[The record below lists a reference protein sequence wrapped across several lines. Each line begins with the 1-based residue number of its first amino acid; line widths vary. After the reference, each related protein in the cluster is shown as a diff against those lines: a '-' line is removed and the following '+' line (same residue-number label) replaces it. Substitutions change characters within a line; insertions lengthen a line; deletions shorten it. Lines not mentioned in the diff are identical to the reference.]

1 MKASTVVV
9 VGLGC
14 LNTLVAASLRLP
26 SHSAARI
33 LKLRGGVTLAALQK
47 DMQTALLTEDFKWAA
62 EIKAKISKMSSEP
75 QIATAA
81 TPTTRVRPGNVAA
94 LEEEKR
100 IAVLCEDFQ
109 RAKELK
115 NQIDEATQAKTSSP
129 PPDTRNYDDV
139 KAEINAA
146 RSAADNARFSASTE
160 EAQDATAAAAVETN
174 TASEVESEMSA
185 PPPPATRNYDDVKAE
200 INAARSAADNARFT
214 ASTEEAQ
221 DTTAAAA
228 VETNTA
234 SEVETKMSAPPP
246 PSATRNYDDVKA
258 EINAARSAADNA
270 RFTASTEEA
279 QDATA
284 AAAVETNTA
293 SEVET
298 KMSAPPPPAT
308 RNYDDVKAEINA
320 ARSAADN
327 ARFTASTEE
336 TKDATAAAA
345 VETNTAPSIENDEKD
360 SAQASVAPSAAPA
373 SSPLNPLSDDLLN
386 APLAADTLSSAA
398 RLNSA
403 QRATAPL
410 PWVDRVAAL
419 EEAKRVAVEEE
430 DYDKAEALKLDI
442 LAVLEGAYA
451 KAKELRA
458 EAADNSNWTAS
469 DHPPPET
476 APDSTAEVASAAL
489 PDANTGATKVAAEVA
504 EAEKAAAQAEAAL
517 EAALAQKATAVS
529 SARAA
534 AEAAAE
540 RVAVLRREL

>member
-115 NQIDEATQAKTSSP
+115 NQIDEAKQAKTSSP
-129 PPDTRNYDDV
+129 PPVTRNYDDV

-221 DTTAAAA
+221 DT
-228 VETNTA
+228 
-234 SEVETKMSAPPP
+234 
-246 PSATRNYDDVKA
+246 
-258 EINAARSAADNA
+258 
-270 RFTASTEEA
+270 
-279 QDATA
+279 
-284 AAAVETNTA
+284 
-293 SEVET
+293 
-298 KMSAPPPPAT
+298 
-308 RNYDDVKAEINA
+308 
-320 ARSAADN
+320 
-327 ARFTASTEE
+327 
-336 TKDATAAAA
+336 TAAAA

>member
-9 VGLGC
+9 VWLGC

-129 PPDTRNYDDV
+129 PPVTRNYDDV

-146 RSAADNARFSASTE
+146 RSAADNARFS
-160 EAQDATAAAAVETN
+160 
-174 TASEVESEMSA
+174 
-185 PPPPATRNYDDVKAE
+185 
-200 INAARSAADNARFT
+200 
-214 ASTEEAQ
+214 
-221 DTTAAAA
+221 
-228 VETNTA
+228 
-234 SEVETKMSAPPP
+234 
-246 PSATRNYDDVKA
+246 
-258 EINAARSAADNA
+258 
-270 RFTASTEEA
+270 ASTEEA

-327 ARFTASTEE
+327 ARFTGSTEE

>member
-1 MKASTVVV
+1 M
-9 VGLGC
+9 
-14 LNTLVAASLRLP
+14 
-26 SHSAARI
+26 
-33 LKLRGGVTLAALQK
+33 
-47 DMQTALLTEDFKWAA
+47 
-62 EIKAKISKMSSEP
+62 
-75 QIATAA
+75 
-81 TPTTRVRPGNVAA
+81 
-94 LEEEKR
+94 
-100 IAVLCEDFQ
+100 
-109 RAKELK
+109 
-115 NQIDEATQAKTSSP
+115 
-129 PPDTRNYDDV
+129 
-139 KAEINAA
+139 
-146 RSAADNARFSASTE
+146 
-160 EAQDATAAAAVETN
+160 
-174 TASEVESEMSA
+174 
-185 PPPPATRNYDDVKAE
+185 
-200 INAARSAADNARFT
+200 
-214 ASTEEAQ
+214 
-221 DTTAAAA
+221 
-228 VETNTA
+228 
-234 SEVETKMSAPPP
+234 
-246 PSATRNYDDVKA
+246 
-258 EINAARSAADNA
+258 
-270 RFTASTEEA
+270 
-279 QDATA
+279 
-284 AAAVETNTA
+284 
-293 SEVET
+293 
-298 KMSAPPPPAT
+298 
-308 RNYDDVKAEINA
+308 
-320 ARSAADN
+320 
-327 ARFTASTEE
+327 
-336 TKDATAAAA
+336 
-345 VETNTAPSIENDEKD
+345 
-360 SAQASVAPSAAPA
+360 APSAAPA

>member
-115 NQIDEATQAKTSSP
+115 NQIDEATQAKTS
-129 PPDTRNYDDV
+129 
-139 KAEINAA
+139 
-146 RSAADNARFSASTE
+146 
-160 EAQDATAAAAVETN
+160 
-174 TASEVESEMSA
+174 A
-185 PPPPATRNYDDVKAE
+185 PPSPATRNYDDVKAE
-200 INAARSAADNARFT
+200 INAARSAADNARF
-214 ASTEEAQ
+214 S
-221 DTTAAAA
+221 
-228 VETNTA
+228 
-234 SEVETKMSAPPP
+234 
-246 PSATRNYDDVKA
+246 
-258 EINAARSAADNA
+258 
-270 RFTASTEEA
+270 ASTEEA

>member
-47 DMQTALLTEDFKWAA
+47 DMQTALLTEDFEWAA

-129 PPDTRNYDDV
+129 PPV
-139 KAEINAA
+139 
-146 RSAADNARFSASTE
+146 
-160 EAQDATAAAAVETN
+160 
-174 TASEVESEMSA
+174 
-185 PPPPATRNYDDVKAE
+185 TRNYDDVKAE

-246 PSATRNYDDVKA
+246 S
-258 EINAARSAADNA
+258 
-270 RFTASTEEA
+270 
-279 QDATA
+279 
-284 AAAVETNTA
+284 
-293 SEVET
+293 
-298 KMSAPPPPAT
+298 AT

>member
-9 VGLGC
+9 VWLGC

-47 DMQTALLTEDFKWAA
+47 DMQTALLTEDFEWAA
-62 EIKAKISKMSSEP
+62 EIKAKICKMSSEP

-81 TPTTRVRPGNVAA
+81 TPTTRVSPGNVAA
-94 LEEEKR
+94 LEEEIR

-129 PPDTRNYDDV
+129 PPVTRNYDDV

-146 RSAADNARFSASTE
+146 RSAADNARFS
-160 EAQDATAAAAVETN
+160 
-174 TASEVESEMSA
+174 
-185 PPPPATRNYDDVKAE
+185 
-200 INAARSAADNARFT
+200 
-214 ASTEEAQ
+214 
-221 DTTAAAA
+221 
-228 VETNTA
+228 
-234 SEVETKMSAPPP
+234 
-246 PSATRNYDDVKA
+246 
-258 EINAARSAADNA
+258 
-270 RFTASTEEA
+270 ASTEEA

-489 PDANTGATKVAAEVA
+489 PDANTGAIKVAAEVA

>member
-129 PPDTRNYDDV
+129 PPVTRNYDDV

-174 TASEVESEMSA
+174 TASEVESE
-185 PPPPATRNYDDVKAE
+185 
-200 INAARSAADNARFT
+200 
-214 ASTEEAQ
+214 
-221 DTTAAAA
+221 
-228 VETNTA
+228 
-234 SEVETKMSAPPP
+234 
-246 PSATRNYDDVKA
+246 
-258 EINAARSAADNA
+258 
-270 RFTASTEEA
+270 
-279 QDATA
+279 
-284 AAAVETNTA
+284 
-293 SEVET
+293 
-298 KMSAPPPPAT
+298 MSAPPPPAT

-489 PDANTGATKVAAEVA
+489 PDANTGAIKVAAEVA

>member
-9 VGLGC
+9 VWLGC

-47 DMQTALLTEDFKWAA
+47 DMQTALLTEDFEWAA
-62 EIKAKISKMSSEP
+62 EIKAKICKMSSEP

-81 TPTTRVRPGNVAA
+81 TPTTRVSPGNVAA
-94 LEEEKR
+94 LEEEIR

-115 NQIDEATQAKTSSP
+115 NQIDEATQAKTS
-129 PPDTRNYDDV
+129 
-139 KAEINAA
+139 
-146 RSAADNARFSASTE
+146 
-160 EAQDATAAAAVETN
+160 
-174 TASEVESEMSA
+174 A
-185 PPPPATRNYDDVKAE
+185 PP
-200 INAARSAADNARFT
+200 S
-214 ASTEEAQ
+214 
-221 DTTAAAA
+221 
-228 VETNTA
+228 
-234 SEVETKMSAPPP
+234 
-246 PSATRNYDDVKA
+246 
-258 EINAARSAADNA
+258 
-270 RFTASTEEA
+270 
-279 QDATA
+279 
-284 AAAVETNTA
+284 
-293 SEVET
+293 
-298 KMSAPPPPAT
+298 PAT